1 MREVATRGK
10 VLLLET
16 GVHWD
21 TKKAL
26 KWFALSLKFEISLL
40 LIKMGGI
47 KEFSFHYRQFSV

>member
-1 MREVATRGK
+1 M
-10 VLLLET
+10 LLLET

-26 KWFALSLKFEISLL
+26 KWFAFSLKFEISLL

-47 KEFSFHYRQFSV
+47 EEFSFHYRQFSV